1 MIVPFNTRDFA
12 CLTTDARGDVDVLAD
27 FVDALRIVTGNWTRM
42 CRDLLNLHR
51 LRIAHR
57 HTFSIFT
64 RKPLYSGV
72 NAFGSI
78 AAGDNWL
85 TGLRAVLPSSSLMP
99 RYPQ

>member
-1 MIVPFNTRDFA
+1 MIVPFNTSDFA
-12 CLTTDARGDVDVLAD
+12 CLAPNARRDVDVFAD
-27 FVDALRIVTGNWTRM
+27 FRGALRASTRNWTRM